1 VFTNLKI
8 FEYERINKRGY
19 RELSQ
24 IVIYDIKTTETFIRV
39 EMKLKKRTVKFHHHS
54 QKVTLLLTG
63 KQQLNHQLFWKNRN
77 LAD

>member
-24 IVIYDIKTTETFIRV
+24 IVIYDIKATETFIRV

-54 QKVTLLLTG
+54 LKVTYLLTENNTSTTNYFG
-63 KQQLNHQLFWKNRN
+63 RIET
-77 LAD
+77 